1 MREDDKNITGYDEPM
16 GLNIADEQMAL
27 SCANEQMALNDAD
40 EQLLQAFF
48 ADHQEEIADD
58 GFSNRVMQHLPA
70 PSHRRMERWWQ
81 VACIVMGVI
90 FIVSTQMVSSLEDS
104 LFASKV
110 TAMMLLSKALC
121 SLGELI
127 AQPQQLLML
136 LAGMVTILCVWGY
149 NKVLDARIE
158 M

>member
-1 MREDDKNITGYDEPM
+1 MREDDKNITGYGKPI
-16 GLNIADEQMAL
+16 G
-27 SCANEQMALNDAD
+27 SANEQMALNDAD

-58 GFSNRVMQHLPA
+58 GFSDRVMQHLPA

-81 VACIVMGVI
+81 VACLVMGVI
-90 FIVSTQMVSSLEDS
+90 FIVSTQMVLSLEDS

-110 TAMMLLSKALC
+110 TAMMLFSKALC
-121 SLGELI
+121 SLGELV
-127 AQPQQLLML
+127 ARPQQLLMM
-136 LAGMVTILCVWGY
+136 LAGMVTVLCVWGY

>member
-1 MREDDKNITGYDEPM
+1 MREDDKNITGYGKPI
-16 GLNIADEQMAL
+16 G
-27 SCANEQMALNDAD
+27 SANEQMALNDAD

-58 GFSNRVMQHLPA
+58 GFSDRVMQHLPA

-110 TAMMLLSKALC
+110 TAMMLLSKVLC

-136 LAGMVTILCVWGY
+136 LAGMVTVLCVWGY

>member
-16 GLNIADEQMAL
+16 G
-27 SCANEQMALNDAD
+27 SANEQMALNDAD

-70 PSHRRMERWWQ
+70 PSHRRLERWWQ
-81 VACIVMGVI
+81 VACLVMGVI

>member
-1 MREDDKNITGYDEPM
+1 MREDDKNITGYGKPI
-16 GLNIADEQMAL
+16 G
-27 SCANEQMALNDAD
+27 SANEQMALNDAD

-58 GFSNRVMQHLPA
+58 GFSDRVMQHLPA

-81 VACIVMGVI
+81 VACIVMGVV

-110 TAMMLLSKALC
+110 TAMMLFSKALC
-121 SLGELI
+121 SLGELV
-127 AQPQQLLML
+127 AQPQQLLMM
-136 LAGMVTILCVWGY
+136 LAGMVTVLCVWGY

>member
-16 GLNIADEQMAL
+16 GLGNADEQMAL
-27 SCANEQMALNDAD
+27 NNAD

-58 GFSNRVMQHLPA
+58 GFSDRVMQHLPA

-81 VACIVMGVI
+81 VACIVMGVV

-121 SLGELI
+121 SLDELI